1 MTQKNTRRGE
11 TQNEKLFPVPLVG
24 KVHKAGK
31 GVAKRALFDISPSAL
46 QAIPPQR
53 GEANGGFTLIE
64 LLVVVLIIGILA
76 AVALP
81 QYNKAAEKSRV
92 MQIIT
97 LGKNIIDAQQ
107 AFYLE
112 NNRYATSLDELSIDI
127 PGETSE
133 NGSKKFGLFSFRAF
147 CTSGPNC
154 VFYSERLVNHDST
167 NYYYSI
173 YCDGS
178 CAQTHVLN
186 CQLGNTEDPYR
197 TCETLSHGIQVGT
210 RYIIQ

>member
-31 GVAKRALFDISPSAL
+31 GVVAKRTFFDPPSAL

-81 QYNKAAEKSRV
+81 QYQKGCNES
-92 MQIIT
+92 T
-97 LGKNIIDAQQ
+97 
-107 AFYLE
+107 
-112 NNRYATSLDELSIDI
+112 
-127 PGETSE
+127 
-133 NGSKKFGLFSFRAF
+133 
-147 CTSGPNC
+147 PN
-154 VFYSERLVNHDST
+154 
-167 NYYYSI
+167 
-173 YCDGS
+173 
-178 CAQTHVLN
+178 
-186 CQLGNTEDPYR
+186 
-197 TCETLSHGIQVGT
+197 
-210 RYIIQ
+210 